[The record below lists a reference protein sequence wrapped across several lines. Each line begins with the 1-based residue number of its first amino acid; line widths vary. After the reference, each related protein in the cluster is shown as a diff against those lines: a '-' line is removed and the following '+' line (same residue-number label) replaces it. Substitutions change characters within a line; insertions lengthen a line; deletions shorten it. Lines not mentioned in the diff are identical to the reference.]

1 MKQKKFKIGD
11 KVKIIRSDDK
21 TFGMIG
27 KIVNMDKYDY
37 DYDYKQHFLMRKWVD
52 VRFDKKINDYIYNK
66 VDDYTHTYYL
76 NEVEKIADE
85 HNFEWAI
92 EQMKLGKKVRKPI
105 WNKDSYI
112 NLSKHH
118 CHKILF
124 KNEKQAFFFADQ
136 ILSTDWEIYE
146 EQKFPINF
154 KNKYINFL
162 VYEDGSILINNIIT
176 HSMINIY
183 DSLPLLEQAIKK
195 AKELKK

>member
-11 KVKIIRSDDK
+11 KVKIINPDEKS
-21 TFGMIG
+21 FNMIG
-27 KIVNMDKYDY
+27 EIVDMKIHNDMFD
-37 DYDYKQHFLMRKWVD
+37 WVG
-52 VRFDKKINDYIYNK
+52 VKFDK
-66 VDDYTHTYYL
+66 VDDYVFSYCL
-76 NEVEKIADE
+76 SEVEKIADE
-85 HNFEWAI
+85 HTFEWAI

-195 AKELKK
+195 SKELKK